1 MKDCKFTVTVDGKK
15 VVYDYD
21 GFRYFLMQKGNLAK
35 VAPEFAG
42 ASPLPKTKRQSPPA
56 IMSGPT
62 QGIDE
67 LDLYKKPE
75 GLVEDPLKTP
85 PPKTSK
91 YKTGPEARAGLLE
104 VDKQFEQRGRELQRA
119 LIAART
125 PLTVT
130 SRKRTQAEQDQLE
143 EEFRQAQRAFYSLA
157 MDRRLAMIDAIA
169 PGGMADMTWQGV
181 YVQDETIITGK
192 YKSELTTESAM
203 EDKEMQAFIRRGV
216 DFFRRIVG
224 DHPDLKGASV
234 TVRFYPQTKESSSY
248 STGRTS
254 YTSTRGGVKHST
266 AGTILL
272 ARENKATFAMVH
284 ELGHLLE
291 DLSDTTHDKVVEFLK
306 RRAGNESARP
316 LNEITGKKAFN
327 DIEVAVKD
335 NFTDAYVGRYYG
347 QNWRDFE
354 GGKQGKTDWD
364 TVYAS
369 EVISMGVEYL
379 YGDPVKFAKDD
390 PDYFDFMFDVL
401 RVGR

>member
-42 ASPLPKTKRQSPPA
+42 ASPLPKTKRQPPA
-56 IMSGPT
+56 VMAGPT
-62 QGIDE
+62 RGIDE

-75 GLVEDPLKTP
+75 GLVEDPLKTL

-104 VDKQFEQRGRELQRA
+104 IDKQLEQEGLRLHRA

-125 PLTVT
+125 PLTTV

-143 EEFRQAQRAFYSLA
+143 EDFRQAQRAFYGLA
-157 MDRRLAMIDAIA
+157 MDRRLALIDAIA
-169 PGGMADMTWQGV
+169 PGGMADITWNNLLL
-181 YVQDETIITGK
+181 QDEKIVTSGYESVVPIE
-192 YKSELTTESAM
+192 SELEDLAASAAI
-203 EDKEMQAFIRRGV
+203 QRGV

-224 DHPDLKGASV
+224 DHPDLKGATV
-234 TVRFYPQTKESSSY
+234 TVRYYPESDKRAHFQP
-248 STGRTS
+248 GRTS
-254 YTSTRGGVKHST
+254 YTQMRSGVKHAT
-266 AGTILL
+266 AGSVVLPGKDIRSHVI
-272 ARENKATFAMVH
+272 AH
-284 ELGHLLE
+284 ELGHWLE
-291 DLSDTTHDKVVEFLK
+291 DLSDATHDRVIEFLK
-306 RRAGNESARP
+306 RRAGNEPVRP
-316 LNEITGKKAFN
+316 LKTIDPSRAF
-327 DIEVAVKD
+327 DDSEFGVKD
-335 NFTDAYVGRYYG
+335 DFKDPYIGKYYG
-347 QNWRDFE
+347 PNRRSFA
-354 GGKQGKTDWD
+354 GGKQGVANWN

-369 EVISMGVEYL
+369 EVISKGVEYL
-379 YGDPVKFAKDD
+379 YSDPVKFAKDD